1 MELSIIRRAIALERD
16 LHHWRDDGK
25 RPLSA
30 TEARRLRKAA
40 AGPTEFGK
48 VPDRLLTSPPVRTR
62 QTAGILPDVAGW
74 PPTKEAPEVATSRF
88 QERLS
93 NESKR

>member
-16 LHHWRDDGK
+16 LHRWRDVGT
-25 RPLSA
+25 RPLSS
-30 TEARRLRKAA
+30 TEARRLRKAV
-40 AGPTEFGK
+40 AGPTEFSK
-48 VPDRLLTSPPVRTR
+48 VPDRLLTSPLIRTR
-62 QTAGILPDVAGW
+62 QTAEILPDVAGW
-74 PPTKEAPEVATSRF
+74 PQIEEAPEVATSRF